1 MSRDIFLGIEYYKF
15 VEIDYITGAS
25 TLGYNGELESK
36 VGFENIVKKLKK
48 HYSFL

>member
-1 MSRDIFLGIEYYKF
+1 M
-15 VEIDYITGAS
+15 DYITGAF

-36 VGFENIVKKLKK
+36 VGFESIVKKLKK